1 MKHNTHIYLAAKAI
15 EFTRE
20 GVSNT
25 RDTDGDYL
33 TSGKKASRRLK
44 AKQRQRL
51 LDMYEQFIV
60 EASWA
65 PDDIL
70 KDNKPFHIFKLFTDG
85 EFPGHGLTNKQHYT
99 IDHNVYYKLTGEDE
113 TVTYYK
119 YAGGLPFR
127 VDHIAQTII
136 EMSKLRNYN
145 DRFTMPQIMYQLLL
159 LSHYV
164 VDGHVPMHCDL
175 RDDPPTTS
183 SQPHDSQTTGTN
195 KPAGNYMENTA
206 HGHLEKVWD
215 DAVTP
220 LALMQNIIPK
230 TLADQRTNPTA
241 LSPAVDYTLDDCEKD
256 GKIEPQEIPDRKL
269 MQFMINVCIQGKI
282 RCQQLFP
289 INNPTQLNNAVLDAT
304 TRDIFADCIGNLMSI
319 WEYIWDRS
327 VIKY

>member
-1 MKHNTHIYLAAKAI
+1 MNHNTHIYLAAKAI
-15 EFTRE
+15 EFTNE

-25 RDTDGDYL
+25 RDAQGDYL
-33 TSGKKASRRLK
+33 TSGKKSSTRLK

-51 LDMYEQFIV
+51 LDMYKRYII

-70 KDNKPFHIFKLFTDG
+70 RDNQPFHIFKLFTD
-85 EFPGHGLTNKQHYT
+85 EDFPGHGLTDKQQYT
-99 IDHNVYYKLTGEDE
+99 IDHDIYYKLSGEDDA
-113 TVTYYK
+113 VVYYK

-145 DRFTMPQIMYQLLL
+145 DRFTMRQIVYQLLL

-175 RDDPPTTS
+175 RDDPPTTG
-183 SQPHDSQTTGTN
+183 SQPHDSQTTGTD
-195 KPAGNYMENTA
+195 KPDGDYMEKTA
-206 HGHLEKVWD
+206 HSKWEKKWD

-220 LALMQNIIPK
+220 LALAQEIIPH
-230 TLADQRTNPTA
+230 TLADQRTTPIA
-241 LSPAVDYTLDDCEKD
+241 LSAAVDFTLDDCEK
-256 GKIEPQEIPDRKL
+256 GSKIEPQEIPDGEL
-269 MQFMINVCIQGKI
+269 MPFMINVCIQSKI

-289 INNPTQLNNAVLDAT
+289 IDNPTQINSAIFEAT

-319 WEYIWDRS
+319 WDYIWDRS
-327 VIKY
+327 VIRY

>member
-25 RDTDGDYL
+25 RDTHGDYL
-33 TSGKKASRRLK
+33 TRGKKSSMRLK

-51 LDMYEQFIV
+51 LDMYEQYTA

-70 KDNKPFHIFKLFTDG
+70 RDNKPFHIFKLFTNAD
-85 EFPGHGLTNKQHYT
+85 FPGHGLTDKQQYT
-99 IDHNVYYKLTGEDE
+99 IDHNIYYKLSGEDE
-113 TVTYYK
+113 TVIYYK

-145 DRFTMPQIMYQLLL
+145 DRFAMQQIMYQLLL
-159 LSHYV
+159 LSHYIA
-164 VDGHVPMHCDL
+164 DAHVPMHCDL
-175 RDDPPTTS
+175 RDDPPTTG

-195 KPAGNYMENTA
+195 KPAGNYMQDTA
-206 HGHLEKVWD
+206 HGHLEQLWD

-220 LALMQNIIPK
+220 LALNQNIIPK
-230 TLADQRTNPTA
+230 TLADQRTNRTA
-241 LSPAVDYTLDDCEKD
+241 LSVAVDFTLDDCERD
-256 GKIEPQEIPDRKL
+256 GRIEPQEIADGEL
-269 MQFMINVCIQGKI
+269 MQFMINVCIQSKI
-282 RCQQLFP
+282 RCQRLFP
-289 INNPTQLNNAVLDAT
+289 INNPTQLHNPILEAT

-319 WEYIWDRS
+319 WDYIWDRS
-327 VIKY
+327 VIRY